1 MAVLKESR
9 LTITPEFIMEP
20 ALGTGRND
28 FGLATA
34 YEMAPDDDDW
44 TYTTFVYSG
53 NTTADFSS
61 SSAFADMTFVDAL
74 GDDFGTP
81 LGIEFLRIQVS
92 RIPDTSPPD
101 PAHPVEIVIL
111 GPGLP
116 ALTVDAMAPYDVTF
130 YQPYVSGY
138 TTALNGSTS
147 HLAASV
153 PVANQGI
160 LLLTIT
166 MKLRKAT

>member
-20 ALGTGRND
+20 TLGTGRND

-53 NTTADFSS
+53 NTTADFATSS
-61 SSAFADMTFVDAL
+61 VISDYTFIDAL

-101 PAHPVEIVIL
+101 PAHPVSIVIT
-111 GPGLP
+111 GAGLP
-116 ALTVDAMAPYDVTF
+116 SYTVDVMAPYDVTF

-138 TTALNGSTS
+138 TTALGATS
-147 HLAASV
+147 HIWAEV
-153 PVANQGI
+153 PAANQGI

>member
-20 ALGTGRND
+20 TLGTGRND

-44 TYTTFVYSG
+44 TYTTFVYEG
-53 NTTADFSS
+53 NTTADFSTAS
-61 SSAFADMTFVDAL
+61 NFSTMTFVDAL
-74 GDDFGTP
+74 GDTFGTP

-92 RIPDTSPPD
+92 RIPDTSPPSTAD
-101 PAHPVEIVIL
+101 PVEIVIV

-116 ALTVDAMAPYDVTF
+116 TLTVDAMAPYDAIF

-138 TTALNGSTS
+138 TTALNGATS

>member
-20 ALGTGRND
+20 TLGTGRND

-53 NTTADFSS
+53 NTASNFST
-61 SSAFADMTFVDAL
+61 MTFIDAL

-92 RIPDTSPPD
+92 RIPDTSPPSTAD
-101 PAHPVEIVIL
+101 PVEIVIV

-116 ALTVDAMAPYDVTF
+116 ALTVDAMAPFDVSF

-138 TTALNGSTS
+138 TTALNGATS
-147 HLAASV
+147 HLAASI

-160 LLLTIT
+160 LLLKIT

>member
-20 ALGTGRND
+20 TLGTGRND

-44 TYTTFVYSG
+44 TYGCFVYSG
-53 NTTADFSS
+53 NTTADFATSS
-61 SSAFADMTFVDAL
+61 LITDYTFVDAL
-74 GDDFGTP
+74 GDPFVP
-81 LGIEFLRIQVS
+81 VGIEYIRFQVS

-101 PAHPVEIVIL
+101 PAHPVTISTL
-111 GPGLP
+111 GAGL
-116 ALTVDAMAPYDVTF
+116 AIHTVSCMAPYDVLI

-138 TTALNGSTS
+138 TTALGGTS
-147 HLAASV
+147 HIWAEV
-153 PVANQGI
+153 PAANQGI